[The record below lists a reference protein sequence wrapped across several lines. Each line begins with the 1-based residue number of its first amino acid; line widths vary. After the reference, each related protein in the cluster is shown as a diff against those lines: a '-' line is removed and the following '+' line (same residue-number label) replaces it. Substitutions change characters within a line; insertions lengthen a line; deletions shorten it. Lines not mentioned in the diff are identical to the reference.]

1 MCLQCLTLQHC
12 TLCSY
17 VGLDIVPAK
26 VGLGLG
32 WWDCRGCRNPIMGC
46 STPPLA
52 NFMNSQ
58 FSRKFIGTVLRR
70 ILKMLHFY
78 HIDEKNSWTYPAIRP
93 ILFSL
98 CTLSGEPPLNGHFY
112 ESQIVRGKREVEILV
127 TLPAP
132 FAAGGVINKQALQCG
147 TYMYIYI
154 YIRSSMSPITYSKEP
169 ARGGV

>member
-1 MCLQCLTLQHC
+1 MNICTCTSFNMEPGCSIVPAAIALATLCLVRYRWDLSDRVCLQCLTLQHC

-58 FSRKFIGTVLRR
+58 FSRKFIGTVLRG
-70 ILKMLHFY
+70 ILKMLQFY
-78 HIDEKNSWTYPAIRP
+78 HIDEKEFTDISGYPSYP
-93 ILFSL
+93 FLILHL
-98 CTLSGEPPLNGHFY
+98 IWGA
-112 ESQIVRGKREVEILV
+112 
-127 TLPAP
+127 PA
-132 FAAGGVINKQALQCG
+132 QWALL
-147 TYMYIYI
+147 
-154 YIRSSMSPITYSKEP
+154 
-169 ARGGV
+169 

>member
-78 HIDEKNSWTYPAIRP
+78 HIDEKNSWTYPAIRH
-93 ILFSL
+93 ILFSF
-98 CTLSGEPPLNGHFY
+98 CSLSGEPPLNGHFY

-147 TYMYIYI
+147 TYI
-154 YIRSSMSPITYSKEP
+154 ST
-169 ARGGV
+169 